1 MSGCSKRR
9 YEMGR
14 GVSRND
20 GWAARLHPGLRG
32 VAYSGL
38 NWDFCHG
45 KLNGEYGGVT
55 MKKVAVLAVMA
66 AVSVACLGQ
75 AGPYK
80 VLQTVKTGGDGGFDY
95 VYADSVGRRLYVPR
109 SGTTGKIMVFDLDT
123 LAPVGEIPNA
133 SGHGVAVDDR
143 TGHGFLS
150 SKPVTMF
157 VAKTPV
163 LPPGT
168 VSTVGLV
175 PAQPLPGA
183 AALTT
188 IKTVDVQGGP
198 DGILGNQGSGQI
210 YILSHSSPNL
220 TVLDARD
227 GAIAGSADLGGAPEQ
242 AVLDYKGRMYVDLED
257 KGSIVVVDTGS
268 LKVVATYELGG
279 TGGECAGL
287 AMDTVNM
294 VLFAACRNPQTMV
307 AVSAVD
313 GKILATLPIG
323 AGVDGAVF
331 NPATMEVFASAGDG
345 TLTVVKE
352 DSPTSFSVE
361 QTVTTVPRA
370 KTLTLDAKTGK
381 VYLIAAEF
389 GPPAAGQKR
398 GAMVPGTFEILVV
411 GK

>member
-1 MSGCSKRR
+1 MARETMMKR
-9 YEMGR
+9 
-14 GVSRND
+14 
-20 GWAARLHPGLRG
+20 
-32 VAYSGL
+32 
-38 NWDFCHG
+38 
-45 KLNGEYGGVT
+45 
-55 MKKVAVLAVMA
+55 VAVWAMLAGF
-66 AVSVACLGQ
+66 SVAGLGQ

-80 VLQTVKTGGDGGFDY
+80 VLQTVKAGGEGGFDY

-109 SGTTGKIMVFDLDT
+109 SGPSGKITVFDLDT
-123 LAPVGEIPNA
+123 LAPVGELPNA

-143 TGHGFLS
+143 TGHGFLT
-150 SKPVTMF
+150 SKPVTVF
-157 VAKTPV
+157 VAHAPV
-163 LPPGT
+163 LAPGARPAAT
-168 VSTVGLV
+168 AMLV
-175 PAQPLPGA
+175 PAQPQDTTP
-183 AALTT
+183 LTT
-188 IKTVDVQGGP
+188 IKTIEVQGGP
-198 DGILGNQGSGQI
+198 DGILANQQTGQV

-227 GAIAGSADLGGAPEQ
+227 GAIAGSADLGGAPEE

-257 KGSIVVVDTGS
+257 KGSIAVVDTGS
-268 LKVVATYELGG
+268 LKVVATYDLAGKG
-279 TGGECAGL
+279 AECAGL

-352 DSPTSFSVE
+352 SSPTSFAVE
-361 QTVTTVPRA
+361 QTVTTAPRA
-370 KTLTLDAKTGK
+370 KTLTLDAKTGRI
-381 VYLIAAEF
+381 YLIAAEF

-398 GAMVPGTFEILVV
+398 GVMVPGTFEILVV